1 MDKFLYFR
9 AGTAAAE
16 ERDDDT
22 GSLLYPASHLIG
34 MCAGTS
40 NAAGVITDDDNAIS
54 VFLKPI
60 KMVAGAEADSEENAD
75 IITLATA
82 QYGQKDVMKAI
93 VSAINAGPHDTG
105 FITIADNGV
114 GGTGSFIEGVTACAV
129 VAINEPTD

>member
-1 MDKFLYFR
+1 MEKFLYFR

-34 MCAGTS
+34 MCSGT
-40 NAAGVITDDDNAIS
+40 AAADGTVTDDDNAIS

-60 KMVAGAEADSEENAD
+60 KLIAGAEADSLENAD

-82 QYGQKDVMKAI
+82 QYGQKDVMKQLVA
-93 VSAINAGPHDTG
+93 AINQGPHSTG
-105 FITIADNGV
+105 FITVADNGV

-129 VAINEPTD
+129 VVINEPAD